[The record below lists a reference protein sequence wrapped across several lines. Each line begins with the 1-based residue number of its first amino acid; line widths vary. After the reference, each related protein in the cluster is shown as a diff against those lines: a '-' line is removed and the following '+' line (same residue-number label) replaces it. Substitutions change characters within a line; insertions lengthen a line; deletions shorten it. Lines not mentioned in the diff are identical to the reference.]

1 MNTTLKQ
8 LNTFVQAFLHKNSNA
23 SNMDKLW
30 MKESTQKQLKTLL
43 VRASK
48 PPKDPNA
55 PKRGKS
61 AYLYFC
67 EDNRKKVMSELG
79 KNVNATDVTR
89 ELGARWNELK
99 KDKKRAGK
107 LKEYERRALADKER
121 YEKEKAAYVPPKHLY
136 SKTVKKGPKRAKSAY
151 LYFCSANRKEVK
163 NALGKGVK
171 ATEVTKELGAR
182 WNTLKAEG
190 GTEEFDKLA
199 EKDRKR
205 YSQEKEEFQKRSD
218 EDDDDEEG
226 ELVEESPKKVRKKNV
241 PKKKVKKTVSK
252 KEVKKA
258 PKKASKKASKKTSR
272 RSGYQVFC
280 KENREQYKKD
290 SPDANAK
297 EITKQLSA
305 AWKSLSKEE
314 QDRYKNS
321 PASA

>member
-1 MNTTLKQ
+1 MSPTLKQ
-8 LNTFVQAFLHKNSNA
+8 LNKFVQEFLHKNSDA
-23 SNMDKLW
+23 SNIDKLW
-30 MKESTQKQLKTLL
+30 MEADTQKRLKSLL
-43 VRASK
+43 VRTSK

-61 AYLYFC
+61 SYLYFC
-67 EDNRKKVMSELG
+67 EDNRKKVKSALG
-79 KNVNATDVTR
+79 ENTNATDVTR
-89 ELGARWNELK
+89 ELGVRWNELK
-99 KDKKRAGK
+99 KDRKRAGK
-107 LKEYERRALADKER
+107 LREYVRLAQADKER
-121 YEKEKAAYVPPKHLY
+121 YEKEKAAYVPPKNLY
-136 SKTVKKGPKRAKSAY
+136 SKRVKKGPKRAKSAY
-151 LYFCSANRKEVK
+151 LYFCSTNREEVK

-182 WNTLKAEG
+182 WNALKAEG

-205 YSQEKEEFQKRSD
+205 YLQEKEEFQKCPV
-218 EDDDDEEG
+218 DDDEED

-252 KEVKKA
+252 KKAVKKA
-258 PKKASKKASKKTSR
+258 PKKTSR
-272 RSGYQVFC
+272 RNGYQVFC

-314 QDRYKNS
+314 QEGYKNS